1 MTFNDAK
8 ELIGKRLIAGQRELR
23 EKSQRHAK
31 RADLA
36 IAVNELLRDHHIQT
50 QTVDQ
55 RIKFIDD
62 VVESAVNILFA
73 E

>member
-1 MTFNDAK
+1 MTFDDARK
-8 ELIGKRLIAGQRELR
+8 LIGERLTAGQRELR
-23 EKSQRHAK
+23 AKSERHAK

-50 QTVDQ
+50 QTMDQ

-62 VVESAVNILFA
+62 VVESAVNIILA
-73 E
+73 D